1 MVLISKVQLH
11 RSSLELSVKS
21 RFGNLYGWLSLFIV
35 GSFAYPLFTV
45 DDYWIGGQIGFSL
58 IVAVYLLVFKFVM
71 WVFNEDPIKNDW
83 LPAAYPIGI
92 GITFLALNRMSEPCG
107 LITNLLSG
115 KLRC

>member
-1 MVLISKVQLH
+1 
-11 RSSLELSVKS
+11 
-21 RFGNLYGWLSLFIV
+21 
-35 GSFAYPLFTV
+35 
-45 DDYWIGGQIGFSL
+45 
-58 IVAVYLLVFKFVM
+58 LVFKFVM

-92 GITFLALNRMSEPCG
+92 GMTFLALSRMTEPCG